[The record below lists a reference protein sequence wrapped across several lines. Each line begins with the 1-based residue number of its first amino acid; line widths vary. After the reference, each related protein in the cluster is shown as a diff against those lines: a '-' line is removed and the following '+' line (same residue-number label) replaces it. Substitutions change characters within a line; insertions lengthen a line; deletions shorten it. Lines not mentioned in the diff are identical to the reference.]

1 MARAALNEIIPSRL
15 YQRGQFLTWPHEQK
29 RRTLDRHGVTIV
41 VNLWAKVDPDLAR
54 DDTGRVY
61 LNWVCS
67 PSELPPDADATVAY
81 LAALLSRR
89 ESPDEQARYTEPGT
103 VFPVYRHCA
112 LIHCEAGRG
121 RSVWLTA
128 RIAQALQPERDRAAV
143 AREVLERVGSY
154 DVKPVLAN
162 DLGLG
167 FERQRT

>member
-1 MARAALNEIIPSRL
+1 MARAALNEIIPHRL
-15 YQRGQFLTWPHEQK
+15 YQRGQFITWPYEQK
-29 RRTLDRHGVTIV
+29 KRTLDRHGVTIV

-81 LAALLSRR
+81 LANLL
-89 ESPDEQARYTEPGT
+89 ARGRVERVLGEDKAGYN
-103 VFPVYRHCA
+103 HCA

-128 RIAQALQPERDRAAV
+128 RLAQALQPERDRAAV